1 MKPWDMSK
9 NSLYFKVFYFDM
21 AKSRTIRINEPAE
34 DKAMSMFSPEEQRQL
49 IDLSRTY
56 TKNLTELINQ
66 EMEEWTWNY
75 TKRFIKKP
83 PLIWIGIYCYYHS
96 WGASVINT
104 DNKLITLAHVGK
116 IIRINQRFKRKVNT
130 IKNNL

>member
-1 MKPWDMSK
+1 MSK

-49 IDLSRTY
+49 IALSRTY

-66 EMEEWTWNY
+66 SGNGGMNMELYEAVY
-75 TKRFIKKP
+75 KKT
-83 PLIWIGIYCYYHS
+83 
-96 WGASVINT
+96 A
-104 DNKLITLAHVGK
+104 
-116 IIRINQRFKRKVNT
+116 VNLNRN
-130 IKNNL
+130 ILL